1 MENDLLQDTL
11 NTATTARI
19 IELERRAQGSSPLG
33 DFDGSVTGYW
43 VELDQ
48 NGVGIVEYKGKR
60 YKTRSI
66 GFISL
71 PRSSEVELTYANG
84 VYYSKF

>member
-1 MENDLLQDTL
+1 MENELLSRTL
-11 NTATTARI
+11 NTASTSRI
-19 IELERRAQGSSPLG
+19 IELERRAEGSSPLG
-33 DFDGSVTGYW
+33 DFEGSVTGYW
-43 VELDQ
+43 VELDN
-48 NGVGIVEYKGKR
+48 NGVGIVEHKGKR

-71 PRSSEVELTYANG
+71 PKSTAVELTYANG

>member
-1 MENDLLQDTL
+1 MNIDLLSETM
-11 NTATTARI
+11 NTASTSRI

-33 DFDGSVTGYW
+33 DFEGSVTGYW

-71 PRSSEVELTYANG
+71 PKSSEVELTYANG

>member
-1 MENDLLQDTL
+1 MDIDLLSSTL
-11 NTATTARI
+11 DTATTSRV

-33 DFDGSVTGYW
+33 DFEGSVTGYW
-43 VELDQ
+43 VELDR
-48 NGVGIVEYKGKR
+48 NGVGIVEHKGKR